1 MARIYPLFSS
11 SKGNAT
17 FIGSPSGG
25 ILIDAGVSAKRL
37 RDALGRAGI
46 PLDAVGAVFVT
57 HDHSDH
63 VSGLRVFFRQ
73 TGKPVYAE
81 PVTGGCLLRGGWVE
95 PETAL
100 RPLTG
105 AVQIAGMTV
114 SPFDTSHDTEKSC
127 GYRVTLPDG
136 QSCAVCTDLGYAPE
150 TVRAALCG
158 CRLVLLEA
166 NYDEEMLRFG
176 PYPASLKARIRSDSG
191 HLSNTQSGELARYLV
206 ENGTVHFVLGH
217 LSEHNNTPEKAAAAV
232 MQALSGYVCGRDY
245 LLDVA
250 KPEDGRMI
258 VF

>member
-17 FIGSPSGG
+17 FIGTPSGG

-46 PLDAVGAVFVT
+46 PLGAVAAVFVT

-63 VSGLRVFFRQ
+63 VSGLRVFSRQ
-73 TGKPVYAE
+73 TGIPVYAE
-81 PVTGGCLLRGGWVE
+81 PETLECLLRGGYLA
-95 PETAL
+95 PETDARAL
-100 RPLTG
+100 TAPAEIG
-105 AVQIAGMTV
+105 GMTV
-114 SPFDTSHDTEKSC
+114 QPFDTAHDTAKSC

-136 QSCAVCTDLGYAPE
+136 QSCAVCTDLGHAPE
-150 TVRAALCG
+150 TVQSALRG

-166 NYDEEMLRFG
+166 NYDEEMLRLG

-191 HLSNTQSGELARYLV
+191 HLSNRQSGELARFLV
-206 ENGTVHFVLGH
+206 ETGTVHLVLGH
-217 LSEHNNTPEKAAAAV
+217 LSEHNNTPEKAAQAV
-232 MQALSGYVCGRDY
+232 TAALSGYVRGQDY

-250 KPEDGRMI
+250 RPEDGRMI
-258 VF
+258 AF